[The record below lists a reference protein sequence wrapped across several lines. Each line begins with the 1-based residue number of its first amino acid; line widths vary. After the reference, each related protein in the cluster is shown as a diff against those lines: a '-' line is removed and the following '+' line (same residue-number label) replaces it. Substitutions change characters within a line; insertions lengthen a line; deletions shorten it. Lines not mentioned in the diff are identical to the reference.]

1 LRLAESRSRTFGQYL
16 ETHVQSD
23 WICLDVGANLGIHTL
38 SLATLVLH
46 GRVIAFEAD
55 PSNYVMLKRNVQ
67 ALKGPKDP
75 IEIVPIALWDTRGT
89 LTIGGANELA
99 GCSFV
104 SPEQSDVGGIEHRL
118 RAVVNPA
125 AIERTDL
132 HLRMAEISALPL
144 DEWISNNPQPRVD
157 LIKLDVEGAEINVIR
172 GAVQTLHQYRPTLLI
187 EYNPACATTYFGQPA
202 DALFRELKTHFDSIN
217 VLEENGALNLLAGWD
232 ELRLLLERGKGW
244 EDLVCFIRSTG
255 CP

>member
-1 LRLAESRSRTFGQYL
+1 MTSAMEKDDPIVTSQVISATETSLTNLHLPGGRTTQVEYVVNDLSVGASLVASGGQWEPHVRKYL
-16 ETHVQSD
+16 ETRVRPD
-23 WICLDVGANLGIHTL
+23 WICLDISANLGVHTL

-55 PSNYVMLKRNVQ
+55 PSNYELLNRNVRS
-67 ALKGPKDP
+67 LKDP
-75 IEIVPIALWDTRGT
+75 KAPTELVQIALWDARGT

-104 SPEQSDVGGIEHRL
+104 SAQGADAGGIEQRL

-157 LIKLDVEGAEINVIR
+157 LIKRRRCGNKHNPWRRPDITSIPTFTA
-172 GAVQTLHQYRPTLLI
+172 YRI
-187 EYNPACATTYFGQPA
+187 
-202 DALFRELKTHFDSIN
+202 
-217 VLEENGALNLLAGWD
+217 
-232 ELRLLLERGKGW
+232 
-244 EDLVCFIRSTG
+244 
-255 CP
+255 